1 MNRTIATLSK
11 GLAIVSAVGAV
22 AAVSL
27 ISTPA
32 AAQWVPPPPEVV
44 ATLEPQ
50 YYEGHAAYWYGN
62 HWYWRDAHGGWN
74 HYDNEPAFL
83 ADRRAHFPPVRHS
96 WYHR

>member
-1 MNRTIATLSK
+1 MNPTIATLSRAI
-11 GLAIVSAVGAV
+11 AIVSAVGAI

-32 AAQWVPPPPEVV
+32 SAQWVPPPPEVV
-44 ATLEPQ
+44 ATLEPT
-50 YYEGHAAYWYGN
+50 YYEGHASYWYNN

-74 HYDNEPAFL
+74 HYDTEPAWL
-83 ADRRAHFPPVRHS
+83 ADHRAHFPPARHS